1 MGWYVMAVVDTLD
14 YLPVDHPQRGQIV
27 GIFER
32 VANALVHVQDQQTG
46 LWPHLWINRDV
57 SGTIWRLPGPQC
69 LSMHWPRC
77 RKGYLSGKF
86 KAVAEKG
93 YQGLLQHLLQTDREG
108 VLSLTQCNGG
118 AGLGGSPYRD
128 GSYEY
133 YVTESIRVNDPK
145 SVAPFILAGVE
156 IELAIR

>member
-14 YLPVDHPQRGQIV
+14 YLPVDHEQRGQII

-32 VANALVHVQDQQTG
+32 LANALIHVQDQETG
-46 LWPHLWINRDV
+46 LWPHLLDQPGRERNYLEA
-57 SGTIWRLPGPQC
+57 SGT
-69 LSMHWPRC
+69 SMFVYALAKGV

-86 KAVAEKG
+86 KAIAEKG
-93 YQGLLQHLLQTDREG
+93 YQGLLQHLLQTDQEG
-108 VLSLTQCNGG
+108 ALSLTQCNGG
-118 AGLGGSPYRD
+118 AGLGGTPYRD

-133 YVTESIRVNDPK
+133 YVTESIRINDPK

-156 IELAIR
+156 MELA